1 MGSARTLIFKEQ
13 ISFIT
18 VLTFNSSQFSKFK
31 MPRTRDNKP
40 KQGSEDIQTEKEND
54 SPGKYVKVRK
64 PLLQLS
70 KTGGIQKS
78 KKPVSDLTIK
88 ANKQV
93 RLALATGEI
102 SKDELNRRT
111 DRDLRTLYIRF
122 KSSDTAPKT
131 SQEIFALD
139 KGIRDVRV
147 PRQGKGKE
155 KHNIKYCFVE
165 FNDESTCESTKD
177 KLAANPDFAVDFVG
191 DKSKNRQEKF
201 ATGSTNKPSKMPI
214 NPCRL
219 HVSGFGQNITKEKL
233 KALFPKSKSATIPK
247 GVDHYGFVEFFQPAD
262 AKAAF
267 DAAKKLKLE
276 SGEGTQSMTVVFA
289 RMQKHGPVPK
299 AEDKSPAKKKRQRE
313 QHNEDAKKAKIEEK
327 VAQSAWSAAIK
338 SKTDKTVEDKE
349 DSTDK
354 TDVEQEQVANENV
367 EGDQSESD
375 EDVENDEAEEED
387 DNEKTVEKGVDKV
400 EEKKVEIEK
409 TEEINEA
416 SEEDDDND
424 DVENDDT
431 DEDEEEGEDKGKNV
445 KSDDKDEENEEDDN
459 EDDVENDDTEEDES
473 EEE

>member
-1 MGSARTLIFKEQ
+1 
-13 ISFIT
+13 
-18 VLTFNSSQFSKFK
+18 
-31 MPRTRDNKP
+31 MPRTRENKP
-40 KQGSEDIQTEKEND
+40 KQGSEDTQTEKEND

-191 DKSKNRQEKF
+191 DKSKNRQEKL
-201 ATGSTNKPSKMPI
+201 ATGNTNKPSKMPI

-338 SKTDKTVEDKE
+338 SKTDKTVEEVKE

-367 EGDQSESD
+367 DGDQSESD
-375 EDVENDEAEEED
+375 EDVENDEAEENN
-387 DNEKTVEKGVDKV
+387 DNEKTEEKDVDKV
-400 EEKKVEIEK
+400 EEKKVENDK
-409 TEEINEA
+409 TEELNEA
-416 SEEDDDND
+416 SEDDDDND

-431 DEDEEEGEDKGKNV
+431 DEDENDEEEEDKDKNV
-445 KSDDKDEENEEDDN
+445 KTEEKDEENEEDDN
-459 EDDVENDDTEEDES
+459 EDDVENDETDDDES
-473 EEE
+473 D

>member
-313 QHNEDAKKAKIEEK
+313 QQNEDAKKAKIEEK

-338 SKTDKTVEDKE
+338 SKTDKTVEEVKE

-354 TDVEQEQVANENV
+354 TDVEQEQAANENV
-367 EGDQSESD
+367 DGDQSESD
-375 EDVENDEAEEED
+375 EDVENDEAEEDD
-387 DNEKTVEKGVDKV
+387 DNEKT
-400 EEKKVEIEK
+400 EEL
-409 TEEINEA
+409 NEA

>member
-1 MGSARTLIFKEQ
+1 
-13 ISFIT
+13 
-18 VLTFNSSQFSKFK
+18 
-31 MPRTRDNKP
+31 MPRTRENKP
-40 KQGSEDIQTEKEND
+40 KQGSEDTQTEKEND
-54 SPGKYVKVRK
+54 SPGKYVKARK

-191 DKSKNRQEKF
+191 DKSKNRQEKM
-201 ATGSTNKPSKMPI
+201 ATENTNKPSKMPI

-267 DAAKKLKLE
+267 DAAKKLKLD

-289 RMQKHGPVPK
+289 RMQKHGSVPK

-313 QHNEDAKKAKIEEK
+313 QHKEDAKKAKIEDKET
-327 VAQSAWSAAIK
+327 QSAWSKAIK
-338 SKTDKTVEDKE
+338 SKPEKTDKEAKE
-349 DSTDK
+349 DDTEK
-354 TDVEQEQVANENV
+354 TDNVEQEQVVNENV
-367 EGDQSESD
+367 DGDQSETD

-387 DNEKTVEKGVDKV
+387 NEKLEEKDKDKV
-400 EEKKVEIEK
+400 EEKKVENDK
-409 TEEINEA
+409 AEEIDEA
-416 SEEDDDND
+416 SEGDDDND
-424 DVENDDT
+424 DVKNDDT
-431 DEDEEEGEDKGKNV
+431 DEDEDEEEGEDKDKDV
-445 KSDDKDEENEEDDN
+445 KSEEKDEENEEDDQ
-459 EDDVENDDTEEDES
+459 EDDVENDETDDDES
-473 EEE
+473 D